1 MTPFRIPS
9 IASRRSLLPL
19 MVLLLAFTASSA
31 HAQSRQI
38 PAPPQ
43 TEPILI
49 HSATIHPVAGDVIEK
64 GWILFRDG
72 RIDRLA
78 EGPMPPIRGARIIN
92 AEGLHIYPGLISSD
106 TQLGLTET
114 ASVGVTVDTS
124 EFGDMTPEVRA
135 AVAVN
140 PDSDLIPVTRSNGIL
155 TALTLPLSG
164 TISGRGAIIR
174 LDGWTWEDLAIEIEA
189 PLVINWPRTEPITAA
204 WMDRPLAQQRRE
216 IAESLKRI
224 DDFFNDAEVYFRA
237 KDNDPAVRTD
247 LKFEALRDAISCKC
261 GIFVRAAS
269 AGQIESAVAWA
280 GRRGIPITILGG
292 QEADRAIDIL
302 KRHDVPV
309 IISGTHRLPGSRHDA
324 YDRPFRLPGVLHE
337 AGVRFAIASGAE
349 TAHERQLNHNA
360 ATAAAYGLPKEIAL
374 RAVTLSAAE
383 ILGIGD
389 LLGSLEP
396 GKLAT
401 MIITTGDPLE
411 ITTDVLA
418 AFIEGRRI
426 DMGDRQKMLYRKY
439 QEKYHQL
446 DMLSEIDEPV
456 RPLD

>member
-1 MTPFRIPS
+1 MTRFRTCLS
-9 IASRRSLLPL
+9 AASRAACSLGACA
-19 MVLLLAFTASSA
+19 LLACSSAA

-43 TEPILI
+43 TQPILI
-49 HSATIHPVAGDVIEK
+49 HSATIHPVSGDVIDK
-64 GWILFRDG
+64 GWILLRDG
-72 RIDRLA
+72 RIERIA
-78 EGPMPPIRGARIIN
+78 AGAMPPISGARIIN
-92 AEGLHIYPGLISSD
+92 ADGLHIYPGLISSD

-124 EFGDMTPEVRA
+124 ELGDMTPEVRA

-164 TISGRGAIIR
+164 VISGRGAIIR
-174 LDGWTWEDLAIEIEA
+174 MDGWTWEDLAIDIEA
-189 PLVINWPRTEPITAA
+189 PLVINWPRTEPINAA

-224 DDFFNDAEVYFRA
+224 EDFFSDAETYFRA

-247 LKFEALRDAISCKC
+247 LKFEALRDAIACRC

-292 QEADRAIDIL
+292 QEADRAVDIL

-309 IISGTHRLPGSRHDA
+309 IISGTHRLPDSRHDA
-324 YDRPFRLPGVLHE
+324 YDRPFKLPGVLHE
-337 AGVRFAIASGAE
+337 AGVRFAIASGVE

-383 ILGIGD
+383 LLGIGD

-401 MIITTGDPLE
+401 LIITTGDPLE

-418 AFIEGRRI
+418 AFIEGRQI

-439 QEKYHQL
+439 QEKYRQL